1 MNALKPDLLPF
12 LSSLIVTL
20 SDLPVF
26 VNHITKHQP
35 IKVTQSSSS
44 SSFIHLIS
52 CGSLLIKLL
61 PHCHFCVIAVFYFHC
76 QYPKRASLFL
86 VQTAKRWETMET
98 VTDFIF
104 GVSKITADGNCSH
117 EINRCLLL
125 GRKAV
130 TNVDNIL
137 KSKDITLPTKVH
149 LVKAIVFQQ
158 SCMDVRAGP

>member
-1 MNALKPDLLPF
+1 MGIDLNFEIRKQKRQQVYFNGFEDSPLSSWSGSAKLKQKTLDFLTWNKDKCSYSVNNNYCNIMNALKPDLLPF

-52 CGSLLIKLL
+52 CWSLLIKLL

-86 VQTAKRWETMET
+86 V
-98 VTDFIF
+98 
-104 GVSKITADGNCSH
+104 
-117 EINRCLLL
+117 
-125 GRKAV
+125 
-130 TNVDNIL
+130 
-137 KSKDITLPTKVH
+137 
-149 LVKAIVFQQ
+149 
-158 SCMDVRAGP
+158 